1 MPHSTQPVLLAT
13 PEGEANLALVR
24 RFLEAMENSG
34 DPETMDAFFT
44 HDAIA
49 IEYPNRITDTTARRD
64 ITAMRLAGERGRQ
77 VCPKQHYELHS
88 AMAIGNLVAVE
99 LTWTATIGV
108 ALGKTPVG
116 GEIRAHFGAFYE
128 CRDGKIAS
136 IRNYDCFDPF

>member
-1 MPHSTQPVLLAT
+1 MTHSSQPVLLAT
-13 PEGEANLALVR
+13 PEAEANLALVR
-24 RFLEAMENSG
+24 RFLDAMENAG
-34 DPETMDAFFT
+34 DPATMDAFFT

-49 IEYPNRITDTTARRD
+49 VEYPNRITDTTARRD

-77 VCPKQHYELHS
+77 VCPKQHYEVHS
-88 AMAIGNLVAVE
+88 ALAIGHFVAVE

-108 ALGKTPVG
+108 PLGKTPVG

>member
-1 MPHSTQPVLLAT
+1 MSNPTGPVLLST
-13 PEGEANLALVR
+13 PDAEANLALVR
-24 RFLEAMENSG
+24 RFLEAMENAG
-34 DPETMDAFFT
+34 DPAAIDAFFT

-49 IEYPNRITDTTARRD
+49 VEYPNRIADTTARRD
-64 ITAMRLAGERGRQ
+64 LTAMRLAGERGRQ

-88 AMAIGNLVAVE
+88 AMAIGNMVAVE

-116 GEIRAHFGAFYE
+116 GEIRAHFGAFYD

-136 IRNYDCFDPF
+136 IRNYDCFDAF

>member
-1 MPHSTQPVLLAT
+1 MANDTGPVLHAT
-13 PEGEANLALVR
+13 PDAEANLALVR
-24 RFLEAMENSG
+24 RFLDAMETAANH
-34 DPETMDAFFT
+34 EAVAEFFT
-44 HDAIA
+44 DDAIA
-49 IEYPNRITDTTARRD
+49 IEYPNRITNTTARRD
-64 ITAMRLAGERGRQ
+64 LTAMRLAGERGRQ

-99 LTWTATIGV
+99 LTWTATLGV